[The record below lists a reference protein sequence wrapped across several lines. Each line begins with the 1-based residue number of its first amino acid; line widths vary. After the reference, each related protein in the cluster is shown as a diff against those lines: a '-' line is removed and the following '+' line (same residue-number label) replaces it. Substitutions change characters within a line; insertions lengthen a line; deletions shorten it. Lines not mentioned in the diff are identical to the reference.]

1 MSDNSLTYKIIFPEG
16 YLAGPEIAQ
25 KDGMLDNLFVRFE
38 DGRLYKLLFLD
49 FYLLAEEFVRYT
61 VLFKLDWFAES
72 GLVVVSKITPEIIR
86 EAVEALQEQ
95 GYFEH
100 FNPISNDRRKR
111 GKLKEAPQFEVTF
124 PAGYLPPDAQTD
136 FNYSGLVPGII
147 VEVEDGRTYQLQ
159 VEDFFSFTKRF
170 AGGARFDEV
179 YFAEPSFVIVPRV
192 TPEIINKAISWL
204 LEHDYFERLK
214 PLA

>member
-1 MSDNSLTYKIIFPEG
+1 MSDNNTPYKIIFPEG
-16 YLAGPEIAQ
+16 YLAGPEVAQ

-38 DGRLYKLLFLD
+38 DGRLFKLLFLD
-49 FYLLAEEFVRYT
+49 YYLLAEEFVRYT
-61 VLFKLDWFAES
+61 ALFKLEWFAEP

-86 EAVEALQEQ
+86 DAVEALHEQ
-95 GYFEH
+95 AYFDH
-100 FNPISNDRRKR
+100 FNPITNDKRRR
-111 GKLKEAPQFEVTF
+111 GRLKEAPRFEVIL
-124 PAGYLPPDAQTD
+124 PAGYVPPDAQSD
-136 FNYSGLVPGII
+136 FSYSGLVAGVI
-147 VEVEDGRTYQLQ
+147 VEIEDGRRYQLQ
-159 VEDFFSFTKRF
+159 IEDFFSFTKRF

-192 TPEIINKAISWL
+192 TPEIINKAINWL